1 MSKLKAIN
9 FLYKDW
15 LEYKKYYK
23 NNMGFEMKET
33 FIENLQRE
41 IPEYVEKEVA

>member
-1 MSKLKAIN
+1 MSKLKDIN
-9 FLYKDW
+9 FLYQDW

-33 FIENLQRE
+33 FIEHLQRE
-41 IPEYVEKEVA
+41 IPEYIEKEVA